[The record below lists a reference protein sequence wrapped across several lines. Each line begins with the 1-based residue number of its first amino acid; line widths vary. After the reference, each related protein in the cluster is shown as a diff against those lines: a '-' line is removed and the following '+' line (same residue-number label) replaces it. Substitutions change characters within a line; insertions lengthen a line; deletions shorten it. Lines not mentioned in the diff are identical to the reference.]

1 MAKGKRALCP
11 IPPCGAKSDGVLATN
26 KLAPGPCIR
35 FQKKSGGDMIM
46 VNSCAACKAVVVER
60 TTRTGKHSHQA
71 FAVAPKAYVPVP

>member
-1 MAKGKRALCP
+1 
-11 IPPCGAKSDGVLATN
+11 
-26 KLAPGPCIR
+26 
-35 FQKKSGGDMIM
+35 MIM